1 MAHIWEQKLL
11 KGFKIQYNKLFTS
24 ASLIII
30 MGCLL
35 QADEYGTI
43 VTSRPDAANPTSAVP
58 SGFYQFEIGTRL
70 LAGPGMDTT
79 FSIPA
84 LLRMGVYKNTELQV
98 AYASEYLSLGVLY
111 GGISFLDGLE
121 NSIILT
127 TSLSENNDSL
137 TEYSAYLP
145 ISYSFNNGFSV
156 WGEVAGTVINTDDRD
171 PVISYSLAVGN
182 SLFERTSWFFESYQ
196 SRLKDQDAPPFSINY
211 GFTYLSAD
219 NVQFD
224 ISMGVLLE
232 KDDKI
237 YKESSRYI
245 ELGFS
250 LRLPY

>member
-1 MAHIWEQKLL
+1 MH
-11 KGFKIQYNKLFTS
+11 YNKLFTL
-24 ASLIII
+24 ASLII
-30 MGCLL
+30 LL
-35 QADEYGTI
+35 ICMIQADEYGSI
-43 VTSRPDAANPTSAVP
+43 GTSRPGAANPTSSVP
-58 SGFYQFEIGTRL
+58 YGLYQFEFGTNL
-70 LAGPGMDTT
+70 STGPGMDTT
-79 FSIPA
+79 FTIPA
-84 LLRMGVYKNTELQV
+84 QLRMGVYKNTELQV

-121 NSIILT
+121 NSILLT
-127 TSLSENNDSL
+127 TYLSENNDSL

-145 ISYSFNNGFSV
+145 ISYSFNNGFLV
-156 WGEVAGTVINTDDRD
+156 WGEVAGTVINTDDSD

-182 SLFERTSWFFESYQ
+182 SLFERTSWFIESYQ

-224 ISMGVLLE
+224 ISMGILLE